1 MLWKSNGVL
10 MKTPSRYK
18 DTIEDLDNDSYRSK
32 KTGKLIDSPVAVGML
47 KCEMSWDC
55 VTEEEAETLLKE
67 TYKNPMIVTIKCPSV
82 TNGMIKN
89 GKFRCAT
96 RSSEMIKTDKS
107 EDTSKNLW
115 KVSFNLVQ
123 KELTEQ
129 QKQLVEE
136 VNS

>member
-10 MKTPSRYK
+10 MKTPSSYK

-32 KTGKLIDSPVAVGML
+32 KTGKLIDTPVAVGML
-47 KCEMSWDC
+47 KCEMSWDYL
-55 VTEEEAETLLKE
+55 TEEESEKLLQE

-82 TNGMIKN
+82 PGGMIKN
-89 GKFRCAT
+89 AKFRCSS
-96 RSSEMIKTDKS
+96 RSSEMHETEQN
-107 EDTSKNLW
+107 EDTSKSKW

-123 KELTEQ
+123 KELTEEQ
-129 QKQLVEE
+129 ILAVKE